1 VFKKSVKKLSL
12 NKETVRGLSDVEMQR
27 ILGGRIARTE
37 ACSNQCPTNLGCPN
51 TNLPRGF

>member
-1 VFKKSVKKLSL
+1 MIKKNLKILSL

-37 ACSNQCPTNLGCPN
+37 GYSDRCPTNRACPN